1 MDLPALDLLGQ
12 GPLLLALRAL
22 IEIPLLTY
30 LGYRVILVIRGTRA
44 APVALGVVL
53 LGLLYL
59 VSGLLGLETT
69 RRVLGSVA
77 PYGILVIIVVFQP
90 EIRTALRQ
98 LALHFFSSRRM
109 RGVRNDEYEDIIVA
123 VGQLSLTRTGALIVL
138 ERDTGL
144 RTFIQSGVALDAKLS
159 SDLLISIFQR
169 RSPLHDG
176 AVIVQRRRIAAAVC
190 YLPLTTN
197 PGLIISLGSR
207 HRAAIGITEESDC
220 VAIVVSETG
229 RVSTATGGNIELDAS
244 LDRLRE
250 LVFDHFGPVV
260 SPPSKEEQSPPAHM
274 EAPPPAH
281 MEAPPPAHMETPPP
295 AQEEEPRLSQERLS
309 EEKDPPQ
316 SDEQSEAATA
326 PLAEAVHAPNGPEAR

>member
-1 MDLPALDLLGQ
+1 MDLPALEPLGQ
-12 GPLLLALRAL
+12 GPLLLAVRAL

-44 APVALGVVL
+44 APVALGVLL

-69 RRVLGSVA
+69 RWVLGSIA

-90 EIRTALRQ
+90 EVRTALRQ
-98 LALHFFSSRRM
+98 LALHFFSSRRL
-109 RGVRNDEYEDIIVA
+109 RGVRNDGYEDIIVA
-123 VGQLSLTRTGALIVL
+123 VGQLSQTRTGALIVL

-144 RTFIQSGVALDAKLS
+144 RMFIQGGVALDARLS

-190 YLPLTTN
+190 FLPLTTN
-197 PGLIISLGSR
+197 PGLVSPLGSR

-220 VAIVVSETG
+220 VAIVVSESG
-229 RVSTATGGNIELDAS
+229 RVSAATGGNIELDAS
-244 LDRLRE
+244 MDKLRQ
-250 LVFDHFGPVV
+250 LVFEHFGPVV
-260 SPPSKEEQSPPAHM
+260 GRPSQGEELPPSKV
-274 EAPPPAH
+274 
-281 MEAPPPAHMETPPP
+281 
-295 AQEEEPRLSQERLS
+295 EEPRLFPEQPS
-309 EEKDPPQ
+309 EESLPTQALSAGEDPRR
-316 SDEQSEAATA
+316 SEEPVEA
-326 PLAEAVHAPNGPEAR
+326 PTQPHTEKVPAPIGPETR

>member
-98 LALHFFSSRRM
+98 LALHFF
-109 RGVRNDEYEDIIVA
+109 
-123 VGQLSLTRTGALIVL
+123 LPGA
-138 ERDTGL
+138 
-144 RTFIQSGVALDAKLS
+144 
-159 SDLLISIFQR
+159 
-169 RSPLHDG
+169 
-176 AVIVQRRRIAAAVC
+176 
-190 YLPLTTN
+190 
-197 PGLIISLGSR
+197 
-207 HRAAIGITEESDC
+207 
-220 VAIVVSETG
+220 
-229 RVSTATGGNIELDAS
+229 
-244 LDRLRE
+244 
-250 LVFDHFGPVV
+250 
-260 SPPSKEEQSPPAHM
+260 
-274 EAPPPAH
+274 
-281 MEAPPPAHMETPPP
+281 
-295 AQEEEPRLSQERLS
+295 
-309 EEKDPPQ
+309 
-316 SDEQSEAATA
+316 
-326 PLAEAVHAPNGPEAR
+326 